1 MTRLVSTPIS
11 AIAILLG
18 LATAP
23 ALAFEIEAMTD
34 DERATF
40 REEIRDYLLENPEVL
55 MEAIGVLEAR
65 QADQQVADD
74 AAMVENNINA
84 LIDDGY
90 SLEIGNP
97 DGDVTIVEF
106 VDYRCGYCRKAFP
119 EVNALVEEDRNIRLI
134 YKEFPILG
142 PESLISSK
150 FAIATNLVAG
160 EEAYAKMHDELM
172 NLRANASEEVLARL
186 ADDMGLDSAAIL
198 AAMDDPEVER
208 QIAENHALGQA
219 LAISGTP
226 TFIVGGQMVRGYV
239 PLEGM
244 KQIVAEEREG

>member
-1 MTRLVSTPIS
+1 MTRLVSAA
-11 AIAILLG
+11 AIALG

-23 ALAFEIEAMTD
+23 AFSFDIESMSE

-40 REEIRDYLLENPEVL
+40 REEIRAYLLENPEVL
-55 MEAIGVLEAR
+55 MEAIGVLENR
-65 QADQQVADD
+65 QAEQQVADD
-74 AAMVENNINA
+74 QAMVENNANA
-84 LIDDGY
+84 LLDDGY
-90 SLEIGNP
+90 SLVVGNP
-97 DGDVTIVEF
+97 EGDVTIVEF

-119 EVNALVEEDRNIRLI
+119 EVNALVEEDGNIRLI

-142 PESLISSK
+142 PESLTSSK

-160 EEAYAKMHDELM
+160 EEAYARMHDELM
-172 NLRANASEEVLARL
+172 NLRANATEEVLARL

-219 LAISGTP
+219 LQISGTP
-226 TFIVGGQMVRGYV
+226 TFVFGDQMVRGYV
-239 PLEGM
+239 PIDAMKEIVEELRGEG
-244 KQIVAEEREG
+244 